1 MSWDATWRQR
11 PKRHQLMMR
20 MVVAP
25 VGVVVDAEVGGEA
38 VVMEVDGAEVM
49 EVEDVEVEDGK

>member
-1 MSWDATWRQR
+1 
-11 PKRHQLMMR
+11 MMR